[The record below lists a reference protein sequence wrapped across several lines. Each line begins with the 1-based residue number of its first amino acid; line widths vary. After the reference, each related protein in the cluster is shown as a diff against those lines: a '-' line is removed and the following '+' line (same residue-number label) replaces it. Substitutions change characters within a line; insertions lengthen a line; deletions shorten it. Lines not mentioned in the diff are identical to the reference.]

1 MRKEAPDDLLKDSL
15 TRTTPGFEREF
26 SRRALKGEKSK
37 GNGAWLNYPPPSIAY
52 RRPRT
57 LGQHACPGKTFEGHG
72 LDALR
77 MATLQPVDSIF
88 NSIRARTASAGPAAV
103 AGQGR
108 GYRKAYFRPAVV
120 LNEMTVYLLS
130 RNYRLRRKTDQK
142 KIPAVMMGLARLPA
156 NAPRA
161 KSNDGVQPSG
171 PRAAPRHES
180 RLDLAKVACDFSARD
195 ISCRKVSQW
204 RQR

>member
-1 MRKEAPDDLLKDSL
+1 M
-15 TRTTPGFEREF
+15 
-26 SRRALKGEKSK
+26 
-37 GNGAWLNYPPPSIAY
+37 
-52 RRPRT
+52 
-57 LGQHACPGKTFEGHG
+57 PGKTFKGHG

-77 MATLQPVDSIF
+77 KATLQPIDSIF
-88 NSIRARTASAGPAAV
+88 NSIRARTASAGRPLLLAK
-103 AGQGR
+103 GR

-161 KSNDGVQPSG
+161 KTNDGVQPSG

-180 RLDLAKVACDFSARD
+180 RLDLAKVACDFRLG
-195 ISCRKVSQW
+195 ISHARKVSQW